1 MVPADRPGDLR
12 FHTDV
17 IVVGGGLVGSAVAYG
32 LSLLDRKVLVLDQGD
47 DAYRASRGNF
57 GLVWVQSK
65 GHGLH
70 DYAHWTRV
78 SAELWSGFAQRL
90 EETTDISPCYHKAGG
105 VHLCFSDEELAE
117 QQALNDS
124 MAKAH
129 GNLSYG
135 AKILDRATLETMLP
149 GLGPE
154 VVGGNWSP
162 NDGHANPLTL
172 LQAMHE
178 ALQQGKSA
186 YLPNAAAHAIEYV
199 RGGFSVHTQAGTFIA
214 PSVVLAAGLGNR
226 ELGTQLGLDIPV
238 WPLKGQIVVTERVPP
253 RLAMPTNYL
262 RQTDDGTFL
271 IGDSHE
277 HSGFD
282 INSTSPVMASLAA
295 RALRSF
301 PYLAALRVIRSWAAL
316 RVMTDDGFPIYQ
328 QSERCPGAF
337 AVTCHSGVTLAAV
350 HALRLA
356 PMICE
361 GSLGAD
367 VSAFSAERFSVH

>member
-1 MVPADRPGDLR
+1 MVTVDRRENLPS
-12 FHTDV
+12 HADV

-32 LSLLDRKVLVLDQGD
+32 LSLLGRKVLVLDQGD

-65 GHGLH
+65 GRELH
-70 DYAHWTRV
+70 DYAHWTRI
-78 SAELWSGFAQRL
+78 SAELWTGFAEQL
-90 EETTDISPCYHKAGG
+90 EETTEISPRYHKAGG

-117 QQALNDS
+117 QQAVNDS

-129 GNLSYG
+129 GNLPYG
-135 AKILDRATLETMLP
+135 AKILDRATLEAMLP

-172 LQAMHE
+172 LQGLHE
-178 ALQQGKSA
+178 ALQKGKSS
-186 YLPNAAAHAIEYV
+186 YLPNAATHAIEHV
-199 RGGFSVHTQAGTFIA
+199 RGSFSIHTQAGTFVA

-226 ELGTQLGLDIPV
+226 ELGIQLGLNIPV
-238 WPLKGQIVVTERVPP
+238 WPLKGQIVVTEKVPP
-253 RLAMPTNYL
+253 RLSMPTNYL

-277 HSGFD
+277 HSGFS
-282 INSTSPVMASLAA
+282 ISSTSPVMTSLAA

-301 PYLAALRVIRSWAAL
+301 PYLGELRIIRSWAAL

-328 QSERCPGAF
+328 QSERYPGAF
-337 AVTCHSGVTLAAV
+337 AVTCHSGVTLAAA

-361 GSLGAD
+361 GSLSAD
-367 VSAFSAERFSVH
+367 ISAFSAERFSVH